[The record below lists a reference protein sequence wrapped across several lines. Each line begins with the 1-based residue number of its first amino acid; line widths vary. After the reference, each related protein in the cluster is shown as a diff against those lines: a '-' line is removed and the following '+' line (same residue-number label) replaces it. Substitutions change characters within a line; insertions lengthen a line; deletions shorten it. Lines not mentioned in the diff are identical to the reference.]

1 MKKLESDLDESD
13 EEEAVIDDDDETDF
27 DVEPD
32 LIAKS
37 TVQGAFLGL
46 LEVFQK
52 TDFYDLGLK
61 NFR

>member
-1 MKKLESDLDESD
+1 MTKICSFQWKQLPKEFRRVIYQMKKLESDLDESD

-37 TVQGAFLGL
+37 TG
-46 LEVFQK
+46 
-52 TDFYDLGLK
+52 
-61 NFR
+61 